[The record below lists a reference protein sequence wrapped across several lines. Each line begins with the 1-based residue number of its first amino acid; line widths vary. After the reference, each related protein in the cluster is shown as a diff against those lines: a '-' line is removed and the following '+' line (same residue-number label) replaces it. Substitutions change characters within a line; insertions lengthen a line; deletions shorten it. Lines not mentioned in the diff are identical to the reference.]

1 MIWTKDFV
9 LVSLFIVTAGALQVD
24 IMPAQGEISVGEGKF
39 FLCEVVGGSKEI
51 DWFSPSG
58 EKIEPNRPDITV
70 TRSDEAT
77 STLTIYN
84 AKLDDAGT
92 YKCMARR
99 GNDEGEAT
107 VNVKIYPHQQPIIE
121 LRALRPFTRTYSGL
135 CIHVIHYCI
144 QSKLQVKDVRFKV
157 LTNNHLQIRGIKK
170 TDEGTYTCEARIM
183 ARGEIDLR
191 PIRVVVNVLPT
202 IRIRHAEVNTTGEAG
217 HSAMLACDADGF
229 PEPIVTWT
237 RSSVLLEEG
246 EKYSFTDDG
255 SEMTIR
261 EVRKLDE
268 GEYTCI
274 ASNKAGQSEQELSL
288 RVFVKPKI
296 TFLENQTTTEMEEQ
310 ITLTCDATG
319 DPTPTITWSFGNR
332 VFSEGEQEPP
342 NWIYQASWTRPEQH
356 KSSDGNVVVR
366 SDARVS
372 SLTLKYAQYT
382 DAGQY
387 VCTARNAI
395 GHDAQAMYLEV
406 RYAPKL
412 LGSVTVY
419 TWEGN
424 PANISCEILAHPSD
438 VSLYWLRDGIQLPSP
453 NTTNI
458 KIYNTP
464 AATFLEV
471 TPESQNDFGSYN
483 CTASNEIGTESKE
496 FILVQAEVPSS
507 PSIDV
512 VEPYSSTALVEFQE
526 PESAGGVPVLKY
538 RAEWRV
544 EGIKDGKW
552 AQRVYDAKEAGVSTI
567 TITGLKPETH
577 YEVRMSAINGKG
589 EGESSL
595 PTVFKTEPVRYSY
608 SNGMF
613 HFFGEGTAEGE
624 PNTPK
629 LKGILQPQGNTFK
642 VTWIKQDDG
651 GSPITH
657 YLVRYKPSVQTHI
670 YILRS
675 RGGSRIMPGGG
686 SGDAA
691 LLNGLDWD
699 TDYDVLVVAENIQ
712 GKSPPGNLS
721 FRTSAEP
728 AATPDSLGDGSNLN
742 TGVIVGILIV
752 VFVLL
757 LVAVDITCYFLNRC
771 GLLMCIA
778 VNFCGKSGPGS
789 KGKDIEQ
796 GKAAYIKDDSNQPI
810 VEMRTEEETTANH
823 DAGGHTEP
831 NETTPLTEPEQQAD
845 PAVAALDLP
854 LSVATNSDMF
864 DTSQNSPTSESTTLT
879 SAPPSESTPAPKPQ
893 APTPPAPAPATP
905 PPSSATPPAKVRPLV
920 ELGGSAPSTPPIAPP
935 RVKSRTSSA
944 SGTPPSATK
953 RVAPATPPVQA
964 RAPGTNPPAGTEPP
978 PKEKSAT
985 DQPPRDSEAP
995 LTLNPTRRV
1004 CRTRRASL
1012 WPRTP
1017 T

>member
-107 VNVKIYPHQQPIIE
+107 VNVKIY
-121 LRALRPFTRTYSGL
+121 L
-135 CIHVIHYCI
+135 
-144 QSKLQVKDVRFKV
+144 RFKV

-332 VFSEGEQEPP
+332 VFSEGE
-342 NWIYQASWTRPEQH
+342 QASWTRPEQH

-595 PTVFKTEPVRYSY
+595 PTVFKTEPVR
-608 SNGMF
+608 
-613 HFFGEGTAEGE
+613 E

-657 YLVRYKPSVQTHI
+657 YLVR
-670 YILRS
+670 RS

-831 NETTPLTEPEQQAD
+831 NETTPLTEPEK
-845 PAVAALDLP
+845 
-854 LSVATNSDMF
+854 SVSDEKSKLMAE
-864 DTSQNSPTSESTTLT
+864 DANV
-879 SAPPSESTPAPKPQ
+879 KI
-893 APTPPAPAPATP
+893 APAPADP
-905 PPSSATPPAKVRPLV
+905 PT
-920 ELGGSAPSTPPIAPP
+920 
-935 RVKSRTSSA
+935 
-944 SGTPPSATK
+944 
-953 RVAPATPPVQA
+953 APATQA
-964 RAPGTNPPAGTEPP
+964 NSTESRA
-978 PKEKSAT
+978 
-985 DQPPRDSEAP
+985 
-995 LTLNPTRRV
+995 
-1004 CRTRRASL
+1004 
-1012 WPRTP
+1012 
-1017 T
+1017 